1 MSYHIYFGFTAGLNS
16 TIKVPKGTIEK
27 LHEHVY
33 YVEKTLNIK
42 REKYLDNPERWAL
55 NDYKEIEDKILCET
69 AEMHN
74 DFVRD
79 FYEDLAKW
87 AKTSPIEF
95 EELTNDEFQKILPG
109 LQTITVKP
117 ERWTGDYYTK
127 RMEVL
132 YDVMRGIETEGIT
145 FDGKKLTPKQASAV
159 IVLFS
164 EFLDN
169 DDRDLRVPNGHDYLA
184 SSYDGGYWWCQ
195 KCGATTY
202 DDAESCRKR
211 KCPYAIEFKQDDED

>member
-1 MSYHIYFGFTAGLNS
+1 MITQMIVG
-16 TIKVPKGTIEK
+16 K
-27 LHEHVY
+27 LRSLCG
-33 YVEKTLNIK
+33 KLAPLCLLI
-42 REKYLDNPERWAL
+42 
-55 NDYKEIEDKILCET
+55 EIEDKILCET

-87 AKTSPIEF
+87 AETPPIEF

-109 LQTITVKP
+109 LETITVKP
-117 ERWTGDYYTK
+117 ERWTGNYYTK

-145 FDGKKLTPKQASAV
+145 FDEKKLTPKQASAV

-169 DDRDLRVPNGHDYLA
+169 DDRSLRVPNGRDYLA
-184 SSYDGGYWWCQ
+184 SSYDGGYWWCE

-202 DDAESCRKR
+202 DDAERCRKR